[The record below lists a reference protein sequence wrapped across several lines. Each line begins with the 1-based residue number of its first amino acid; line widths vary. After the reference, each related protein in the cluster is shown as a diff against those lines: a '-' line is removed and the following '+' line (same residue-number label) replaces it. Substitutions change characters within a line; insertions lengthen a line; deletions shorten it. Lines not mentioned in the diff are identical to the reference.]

1 MTFLSKTLIQ
11 PVQVFL
17 CLIILITM
25 PIIGHAQTVTG
36 SVRGTITD
44 PTGAVIPGAQLTATN
59 VDTGVATSS
68 STNGDGLYSIRFLPI
83 GRYTLSAKSNAFSD
97 YKSTVFQLDI
107 AQEATIDIKMSVSSA
122 TTNVQVEASVAP
134 ILNQEN
140 PTLGLTLSGT
150 AVSSLPLNG
159 RSLNAATAATP
170 GAVNSGGDPTQQS
183 SFNGSRQEVNSYLLD
198 GMDIY
203 DTIDGT
209 GPKYSPN
216 PDAIGELHIITSNA
230 TAEYSN
236 VNGGLIIAVIK
247 SGTNQFHGNAFVQ
260 LENYNMSANTWDN
273 KHGTSAAA
281 LHPFTQTYFGGTV
294 GGPIIKDKLFF
305 FADYEGFRYHYSGT
319 DYANIAPPAFLR
331 GDFSSLLAANN
342 PFFTA
347 PTATSPG
354 TQIVLHNR
362 QGVPYANNQIPVSN
376 PLSQFLA
383 ANPSL
388 YPTPSQAPLDGI
400 AEHDFV
406 GSHSH
411 YNRSN
416 QGDFKIDWKASA
428 KDYVSGRF
436 TMYDSETQDILP
448 VAIEFPSSPTTNP
461 YKSFIVNEVH
471 QFSPT
476 AVNEFR
482 AGFGR
487 SIQGGGVPT
496 DPSGQF
502 GLSGNSKVG
511 IPLPQSYPGFIGQ
524 TFNGTLIDS
533 FGGAS
538 GSGSVT
544 APELYTEND
553 FLYGDLFSLERGHHL
568 MKIGAQFLRYQQN
581 YSYAGNGGVLGNMTY
596 GNNGF
601 TFTGNS
607 FADFVAGDLY
617 TQDVPSVIGRF
628 GQRQWRDGVFFQDD
642 WKLYPNLTLNL
653 GVRWDYSQPIY
664 ESNNKMANINL
675 QTGAYSVAGQNGASR
690 ALYNSTFTQ
699 FLPRIGFAYSA
710 TPKFVLR
717 GGYGITSYFEGM
729 GANLRLT
736 QNPPYD
742 NETISQTTDI
752 GAPLSVTAGL
762 PKLPDGSNQGGTTY
776 QAWDTNNRPSLTQQF
791 SLTTEYQLSNA
802 SSIQIGYVGSTTQ
815 HMAIPLMAN
824 QLQSPVAPLNSE
836 GQGPNQNLTIFQN
849 LPYQP
854 TGYLYHLTVKETRT
868 GAMANYN
875 ALQITYHTRGSHGLD
890 FTANYTLSHSL
901 SNGGQ
906 GYDGLYGTNGD
917 YYQQNSYNLSGE
929 YGSTALDARH
939 SLSGT
944 LVYALPFGRGQQF
957 GHDINRFEDLAIGGW
972 KVSGLATVFT
982 GNPLTLNS
990 PGNYTS
996 QLYAANAYPFH
1007 LRKMVIKNRSI
1018 SGNWFG
1024 SDPSRYPCQADAS
1037 GKVVDNGQCAYAAQS
1052 SVVGSPFNT
1061 FGSARPGSEIGPGF
1075 KNIDLSA
1082 FKAFNITQ
1090 SQKIEFRAD
1099 AFNAFNFA
1107 NYAAP
1112 DTGIADTNF
1121 GNISQTR
1128 FASNGQS
1135 TTANAGQRMIQLSL
1149 NYHF

>member
-1 MTFLSKTLIQ
+1 MTFPSKTLIQ
-11 PVQVFL
+11 PAQVFL
-17 CLIILITM
+17 CLIILIAASIT
-25 PIIGHAQTVTG
+25 GHAQTVTG

-44 PTGAVIPGAQLTATN
+44 PTGAVIPGAQVTATN
-59 VDTGVATSS
+59 VDTGVSTSS

-83 GRYTLSAKSNAFSD
+83 GKYTLTAKSSAFAD
-97 YKSTVFQLDI
+97 YKSTAFQLDI
-107 AQEATIDIKMSVSSA
+107 AQEATIDIKMSVSS
-122 TTNVQVEASVAP
+122 TSTNVQVEADVAP

-140 PTLGLTLSGT
+140 PTLGLTLSGN
-150 AVSSLPLNG
+150 AISNIPLNG

-170 GAVNSGGDPTQQS
+170 GAVNSGGDPMQQS

-273 KHGTSAAA
+273 KHGTTAGT
-281 LHPFTQTYFGGTV
+281 LNPYTQTYFGGTI

-319 DYANIAPPAFLR
+319 GFASIAPAAFLH
-331 GDFSSLLAANN
+331 GDFSSLLALSTPITLINSTNLGGNGAVHGNNQVTVNN
-342 PFFTA
+342 PIA
-347 PTATSPG
+347 
-354 TQIVLHNR
+354 
-362 QGVPYANNQIPVSN
+362 
-376 PLSQFLA
+376 QFLA

-388 YPTPSQAPLDGI
+388 YPTPNTAPIDGI
-400 AEHDFV
+400 AENDFI

-416 QGDFKIDWKASA
+416 QGDFKIDWKIST

-511 IPLPQSYPGFIGQ
+511 IPLPQSYPGFIAQ
-524 TFNGTLIDS
+524 TFNGINIDS
-533 FGGAS
+533 FGAAH

-553 FLYGDLFSLERGHHL
+553 FLYGDLFSLERGRHL

-596 GNNGF
+596 GNSGF
-601 TFTGNS
+601 SFTNYS
-607 FADFVAGDLY
+607 FADFVAGYLY

-642 WKLYPNLTLNL
+642 WKLYPNFTLNL
-653 GVRWDYSQPIY
+653 GVRWDFSQPIY

-690 ALYNSTFTQ
+690 ALYNALYTQ

-742 NETISQTTDI
+742 NETISQTTSV

-762 PKLPDGSNQGGTTY
+762 PKLPDGSYQGGTTY

-802 SSIQIGYVGSTTQ
+802 SSIQVGYVGSTTQ

-824 QLQSPVAPLNSE
+824 QLQSIVAPLDAQ
-836 GQGPNQNLTIFQN
+836 GQGPNQNRTIFQN

-875 ALQITYHTRGSHGLD
+875 ALQVTYHTRGSHGLD
-890 FTANYTLSHSL
+890 FTANYTLSHAL

-917 YYQQNSYNLSGE
+917 YYQQNSYNLSAE
-929 YGSTALDARH
+929 YGPTALDSRH

-982 GNPLTLNS
+982 GNPLTLNG

-1024 SDPSRYPCQADAS
+1024 TDAS
-1037 GKVVDNGQCAYAAQS
+1037 ASPCLPDPITGIVTDNGQCAYASQS

-1090 SQKIEFRAD
+1090 NQKIEFRAD

-1112 DTGIADTNF
+1112 DTGIADGNF
-1121 GNISQTR
+1121 GRITQTR
-1128 FASNGQS
+1128 FANNGDTS
-1135 TTANAGQRMIQLSL
+1135 TANAGQRIIQLAL